1 MEEGTGVSLVD
12 AAMLRF
18 TLSLVKAYAVSLGE
32 KHVARCQTLEEEHMD
47 QAIEQEVCVH
57 VSVSI
62 KYMIYGATECSTYSP
77 VSFVGRFLL

>member
-1 MEEGTGVSLVD
+1 MEEGTGISMVG

-57 VSVSI
+57 LSVSI
-62 KYMIYGATECSTYSP
+62 IYIIYGATECSTDSP
-77 VSFVGRFLL
+77 VFFVGRFLL